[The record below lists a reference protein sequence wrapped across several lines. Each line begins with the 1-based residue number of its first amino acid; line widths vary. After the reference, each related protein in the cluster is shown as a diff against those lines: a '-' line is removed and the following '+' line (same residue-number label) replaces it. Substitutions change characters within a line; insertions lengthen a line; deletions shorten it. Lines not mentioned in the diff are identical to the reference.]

1 MLKLTYPMSY
11 ADCFA
16 AALANKEQAVLLTS
30 DPEFEVL
37 GDSVIRMVV

>member
-1 MLKLTYPMSY
+1 MSY

-16 AALANKEQAVLLTS
+16 AALAVEKQAVLLTS

-37 GDSVIRMVV
+37 GNPIQRTPV